1 MIIEKEEKI
10 YSSKWL
16 KKKPLQ
22 TKCNVGLGVSIGWGF
37 TSLLNIINN
46 SKEMIKTCILVNI
59 PTRGLK

>member
-1 MIIEKEEKI
+1 MAE
-10 YSSKWL
+10 

-46 SKEMIKTCILVNI
+46 SKEMIKTCILLNI
-59 PTRGLK
+59 PPRGLK